1 MQALMNL
8 VESEPKMFK
17 ENYKDLSDGVRKVI
31 EKKMDFNGIKETAIE
46 SLVVMIER
54 LPNFASKQTETLKEI
69 FVSIFYYMVVTVEQ
83 PDEEWACP
91 KEGSPYDL

>member
-17 ENYKDLSDGVRKVI
+17 QNYKDLVEGVRKVI

-46 SLVVMIER
+46 SLIVMIER
-54 LPNFASKQTETLKEI
+54 LPNFAAKDTETLKEI
-69 FVSIFYYMVVTVEQ
+69 LVAIFYYMVVTVEQ
-83 PDEEWACP
+83 PDDDWASP
-91 KEGSPYDL
+91 KEGRVFKL